1 MCNLLK
7 KKKKAITIWLLK
19 KKSLENKIKFNKI
32 LNKFY
37 LVLLEYLL
45 TKSKIII
52 IIIIITTTTTT
63 GVFY

>member
-7 KKKKAITIWLLK
+7 KKNAVTIWILK
-19 KKSLENKIKFNKI
+19 KKSLENKIKYNKI
-32 LNKFY
+32 LNIFY

-52 IIIIITTTTTT
+52 RPTI
-63 GVFY
+63 GVLY